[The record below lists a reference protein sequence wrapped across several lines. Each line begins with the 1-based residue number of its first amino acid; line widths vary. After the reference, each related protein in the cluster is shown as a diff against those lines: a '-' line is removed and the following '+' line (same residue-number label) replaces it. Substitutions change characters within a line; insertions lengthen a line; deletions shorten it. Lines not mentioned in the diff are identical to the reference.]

1 MIFAIKTDARSHSS
15 PDHKNDMTNHKY
27 IADEKLPQ
35 DKRKLDSIKW
45 KMTNKVAK
53 DFISL
58 FCGWSRSKKEMYQE

>member
-1 MIFAIKTDARSHSS
+1 
-15 PDHKNDMTNHKY
+15 MTNHKY
-27 IADEKLPQ
+27 TADEMLPQ